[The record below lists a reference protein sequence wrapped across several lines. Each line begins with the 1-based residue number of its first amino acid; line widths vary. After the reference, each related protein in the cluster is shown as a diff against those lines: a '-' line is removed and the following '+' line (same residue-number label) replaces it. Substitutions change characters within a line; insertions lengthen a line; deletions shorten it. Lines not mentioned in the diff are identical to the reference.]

1 MDFGEYRT
9 TPLLKQHLSF
19 YPQERVA
26 VLRPHIENVCEQTE
40 PTANQNAELWNP
52 VTSVISTGQPL
63 YLG

>member
-1 MDFGEYRT
+1 MDFGEHRA

-19 YPQERVA
+19 YPQESVA

-40 PTANQNAELWNP
+40 PTAKQNAELWNP
-52 VTSVISTGQPL
+52 VTSVISTVQLL